1 MLDASALARPS
12 LVLRSCDD
20 HALHSGSRFVWRHLP
35 CRLTKISAMVVVA
48 DRYEQQSPP
57 TRGAVIEGSH
67 KLKHRLVAMR
77 RVLLAATC
85 RLGLWRRAD
94 EATDGDDDDGGIG
107 NHTIAAS
114 RYRNTSHL

>member
-1 MLDASALARPS
+1 
-12 LVLRSCDD
+12 
-20 HALHSGSRFVWRHLP
+20 
-35 CRLTKISAMVVVA
+35 MVVVA

-94 EATDGDDDDGGIG
+94 EATGGDDDDGGTG